1 MISKWRHYISETLE
15 TDILNASPNT
25 FLKVDSW
32 NLNSLINKI
41 FVMGCYLPVGKTSDK
56 IEKNIYLYPELVN
69 DTL

>member
-25 FLKVDSW
+25 FLKVVSW

-41 FVMGCYLPVGKTSDK
+41 FVMGCYLPEGKTSD
-56 IEKNIYLYPELVN
+56 
-69 DTL
+69 